1 MAKKKSRKKTNDVIV
16 MIRIPDTESRDGKA
30 TLTIQRGEL
39 GHMSEFDYKGLT
51 LKGNIAEAVGTALVK
66 LMGVERTPP
75 PTFPTE
81 APKTDESVSTST
93 DSLEAADEDE
103 SVSTVT
109 DSLPPDEADEDEI
122 EDEKPPKSPEIDE
135 NPPQNAENPTV
146 STETAN
152 YDTDTSPDENV
163 AERAPESPKKV
174 SVSVMSKMDDT
185 STDNQQMSMF

>member
-1 MAKKKSRKKTNDVIV
+1 MAKKKKSPETIIL
-16 MIRIPDTESRDGKA
+16 IRIPDADSRDGKA

-75 PTFPTE
+75 PDFSTE
-81 APKTDESVSTST
+81 TPKTDESVSTST
-93 DSLEAADEDE
+93 DSSEAADEDE
-103 SVSTVT
+103 SVSTST
-109 DSLPPDEADEDEI
+109 DTLTPDEADEEEI
-122 EDEKPPKSPEIDE
+122 EDEKPPESPEIDE

-146 STETAN
+146 STQAAK

-163 AERAPESPKKV
+163 EEIAPESPKKV
-174 SVSVMSKMDDT
+174 SVSVVSKTDDT
-185 STDNQQMSMF
+185 STDKQQMSLF

>member
-1 MAKKKSRKKTNDVIV
+1 MAKKKSSKKKELVIL
-16 MIRIPDTESRDGKA
+16 IRIPDADSRDGKA

-75 PTFPTE
+75 PDFSTE
-81 APKTDESVSTST
+81 TPKTDESVSTST
-93 DSLEAADEDE
+93 DSSEAADEDE
-103 SVSTVT
+103 SVSTST
-109 DSLPPDEADEDEI
+109 DTLTPDEADEEEI
-122 EDEKPPKSPEIDE
+122 EDEKPPESPEIDE

-146 STETAN
+146 STQTAK

-163 AERAPESPKKV
+163 EEIAPESPKKV
-174 SVSVMSKMDDT
+174 SVSVVSKTDDT
-185 STDNQQMSMF
+185 STDKQQMSLF